1 MALAPIPG
9 QLAQFFTLSHDL
21 FCCVDLD
28 GYFLQVNPAFLALL
42 ESREDDVIAYPYTRV
57 VSEEDQP
64 LVADIL
70 ARLAHGDVVDVF
82 ELQIVSASQQRYW
95 VEVNT
100 SLGADRII
108 YVVARHITERKRL
121 EAQLQRNQRLFHIAG
136 DTALI
141 GGWYVDLR
149 DGLPIWSDEICR
161 IHGVK
166 PGYQPTLE
174 NAIAF
179 YTPSSQTRIRYVF
192 TRCGETGAG
201 FDEELEILTHEG
213 ERRWVRVV
221 GQAVRDAEGQI
232 VQVQG
237 STQDIHARKVAEG
250 QLALLERGIE
260 SSVNGIV
267 IADARQPGLP
277 IVYVNAAFERIT
289 GYSRE
294 KVVGHNCR
302 FLQGEETDL
311 QAVRMLREGINAER
325 EVHVTLRNYR
335 RNGALFWNDLH
346 ISPVRDESGAVTHY
360 IGVQNDITEQCE
372 YQAQIAY
379 NANHDALTGLPNR
392 VLLAQRLEQGC
403 HIAQR
408 HHRYLAVLFI
418 DLDDFKPIN
427 DALGHEVG
435 DFILGEVA
443 KRLES
448 VLRPWDTVAR
458 FGSDEF
464 VAVLP
469 DLADESDALYVVERI
484 LRQLAS
490 AYWHNGSEM
499 RITASIGIA
508 TSDGKTD
515 RPKALIQQADL
526 AMYKAKRQGRNTY
539 QWYTEELNQKVSAR
553 VALRS
558 ALQQAIEQGE
568 FELHYQPQIH
578 SPSGRVVGVEALLRW
593 RHPARGYIPPG
604 EFISLAEDTGQ
615 IIPISEWALATACR
629 DGQKLNALG
638 FGRTSMAVNIS
649 PMQFQRPGFLESLEH
664 TLETSAFDPT
674 LLELELTE
682 GVLMDSAERAIH
694 ALDSL
699 RKLGVHIAMD
709 DFGTGFS
716 SLSYLKRLSINKIKI
731 DRSFVRE
738 VISDHRDAAIIEGV
752 VTMAAKMEL
761 EVLVEGVETA
771 AQHAFLRK
779 QLCETFQGFYFA
791 RPMPFD
797 DLVRFMRA
805 QRPALPSVTGVEG
818 VEDERGR
825 TLLLLDDEPNILRA
839 LTRVLRRDG
848 YRIIAVEQASDAFEH
863 LAMNDVDVILSDQRM
878 PEMSGTTFLHRAKE
892 LYPDTVQLI
901 LSGYTRLQT
910 VTDAVNQGGVYKFI
924 TKPWD
929 DDELRVLVQ
938 EAFRHAERERRRRG
952 AAAAGKH

>member
-1 MALAPIPG
+1 MARVPIPG

-42 ESREDDVIAYPYTRV
+42 EYSEGAVITHPYTLV

-64 LVADIL
+64 LVADTL
-70 ARLAHGDVVDVF
+70 ARLAQGNEVEVF
-82 ELQIVSASQQRYW
+82 ELQLVSASRQRHW
-95 VEVNT
+95 VEVSA
-100 SLGADRII
+100 SLGADRVI
-108 YVVARHITERKRL
+108 YVVARQITERKRL
-121 EAQLQRNQRLFHIAG
+121 EAQLQHNQRLFHIAG

-161 IHGVK
+161 IHGVQL
-166 PGYQPTLE
+166 GYQPTME
-174 NAIAF
+174 SAIDF
-179 YTPSSQTRIRYVF
+179 YMPSSQARIRHVF
-192 TRCGETGAG
+192 TQCSETGEG
-201 FDEELEILTHEG
+201 FDEELEILTRQG
-213 ERRWVRVV
+213 ETRWVRVV
-221 GQAVRDAEGQI
+221 GQAVRDESGRLI
-232 VQVQG
+232 QVQG
-237 STQDIHARKVAEG
+237 STQDIQARKLAEG
-250 QLALLERGIE
+250 QLKLLERGVE

-267 IADARQPGLP
+267 IADARQPDLP

-294 KVVGHNCR
+294 EAMGRNCR
-302 FLQGEETDL
+302 FLQGDDTDP
-311 QAVRMLREGINAER
+311 QAVRVLHEAIGVER

-335 RNGALFWNDLH
+335 RNGALFWNDLY
-346 ISPVRDESGAVTHY
+346 ISPVRDESGTVTHY
-360 IGVQNDITEQCE
+360 IGVQNDITEQRE

-403 HIAQR
+403 QIAQR
-408 HHRYLAVLFI
+408 HQRYLAVLFI

-427 DALGHEVG
+427 DTLGHEVG
-435 DFILGEVA
+435 DFILVEVA
-443 KRLES
+443 KRLEA

-464 VAVLP
+464 VVVLP
-469 DLADESDALYVVERI
+469 DLADESDALYVVERM

-515 RPKALIQQADL
+515 RPKGLIQQADL

-578 SPSGRVVGVEALLRW
+578 SPSGRVIGVEALLRW

-604 EFISLAEDTGQ
+604 EFIGLAEDTGQ
-615 IIPISEWALATACR
+615 IIPISDWVLATACR
-629 DGQKLNALG
+629 DGQRLNALG
-638 FGRTSMAVNIS
+638 VGRTSMAVNIS
-649 PMQFQRPGFLESLEH
+649 PMQFQRPGFLESVER
-664 TLETSAFDPT
+664 TLEASAFDPT

-682 GVLMDSAERAIH
+682 GVLMESAERAIH
-694 ALDSL
+694 ALDAL
-699 RKLGVHIAMD
+699 RELGVHIALD

-716 SLSYLKRLSINKIKI
+716 SLSYLKRLPINKIKI

-779 QLCETFQGFYFA
+779 QLCDTFQGFYFA

-797 DLVRFMRA
+797 DLIRFMRE
-805 QRPALPSVTGVEG
+805 QGPVVPSVTDVEG
-818 VEDERGR
+818 EGGR

-848 YRIIAVEQASDAFEH
+848 YRIIAVEKPSDAFEH
-863 LAMNDVDVILSDQRM
+863 MAMNDVDVILSDQRM
-878 PEMSGTTFLHRAKE
+878 PEMSGTTFLHRVNE

-901 LSGYTRLQT
+901 LSGYTNLKT

-929 DDELRVLVQ
+929 DDELRALVQ
-938 EAFRHAERERRRRG
+938 EAFRHAERERLRRG
-952 AAAAGKH
+952 QQKKASSG